1 MIRATAIAAALTLTA
16 CEEATQAV
24 DDVARR
30 SAKAAVSETLV
41 TRFPAVPKQAV
52 TPFTDCVIDNSTARE
67 IGEFAKDAV
76 IGVSETTVALVRSV
90 LERRETQQCI
100 VQAGIAT
107 LSMLSLVVPSGAVA
121 TTPKIATKFLFVST
135 TPPSIRA

>member
-1 MIRATAIAAALTLTA
+1 MSMVRGMALVSLVALTG

-41 TRFPAVPKQAV
+41 TRFPSVPKAAV
-52 TPFTDCVIDNSTARE
+52 TPFTDCVIDNATARE

-76 IGVSETTVALVRSV
+76 IGVSETTAALVTSV
-90 LERRETQQCI
+90 LQRPETQTCI
-100 VQAGIAT
+100 ARAGLAA
-107 LSMLSLVVPSGAVA
+107 LAA
-121 TTPKIATKFLFVST
+121 
-135 TPPSIRA
+135 

>member
-1 MIRATAIAAALTLTA
+1 MIRASALVALLTITA
-16 CEEATQAV
+16 CAEATQAV

-41 TRFPAVPKQAV
+41 TRFPAVPEQAV

-76 IGVSETTVALVRSV
+76 IGVSETTVALVQSV
-90 LERRETQQCI
+90 LARPETQQCI
-100 VQAGIAT
+100 VRAG
-107 LSMLSLVVPSGAVA
+107 LSALTA
-121 TTPKIATKFLFVST
+121 
-135 TPPSIRA
+135 